1 MPLFK
6 GWVLNY
12 GPITEGFPSVFHDL
26 GVLLGLRDSDCSPSQ
41 SLSGVVT
48 NYS

>member
-12 GPITEGFPSVFHDL
+12 GPITEGFPSVFHDV
-26 GVLLGLRDSDCSPSQ
+26 GVLLGLRDSDCSPILVPQWCGSK
-41 SLSGVVT
+41 L
-48 NYS
+48 